1 MRLVLRKFEGCP
13 HRIFY
18 HWCFRE

>member
-1 MRLVLRKFEGCP
+1 MRLVLRKFEDCP

-18 HWCFRE
+18 HWCFRK